1 MENRS
6 IKGLLIDLF
15 KKEIIPSEVIFSD
28 GIILEINP
36 LNEDQVPNQYILP
49 GFIDAHIHVESS
61 MLSPFEFA
69 RIASTHGT
77 IATISDPHE
86 IANVCGMEGIRYMI
100 ENSRNAPVNIFY
112 GAPSCVPATNFETAG
127 AIIDSKNIAQLM
139 NDKDIWYLSE
149 VMNYPGVLNNDPE
162 LMAKIQA
169 AKNANKPVDGHAPGL
184 RGDLAHQYAA
194 HGITTDHECFTLE
207 EALDKIDAGMKIL
220 IREGSAARN
229 YQALAPLLKSHPEK
243 VMFCSDDKH
252 PDELVLG
259 HINLL
264 VKKAVAEGY
273 DLFDVLKAACVHPVE
288 HYKIPV
294 GLLKVGDSADF
305 ILVDNLKEF
314 NVLETYNHGVQVAK
328 NGKCNIDFK
337 KIIPINHFKAE
348 KRNVEDFTYK
358 TSSDIDKIRVIEVLD
373 GQLITQTFIGN
384 STTSNGNLVSNI
396 DNDILKIV
404 VVNRYEKSA
413 PVAIGFVKNFG
424 LKKGAIASSV
434 AHDSHNIIAIGV
446 NDAEIC
452 KVVNVLIEN
461 QGGVAVVESESDFKQ
476 SLSLEIGG
484 LMSVEPSEKVAE
496 LYHSL
501 DLKTK
506 EMGCTLK
513 APFMSMSFL
522 ALLVIPSLKL
532 SDKGLFDGNEFVF
545 TSVELEL

>member
-1 MENRS
+1 MNDAKV
-6 IKGLLIDLF
+6 KGWLVNLF

-86 IANVCGMEGIRYMI
+86 IANVCGMEGVRYMI
-100 ENSRNAPVNIFY
+100 ENSKNAPVNIFY

-127 AIIDSKNIAQLM
+127 AILDSNDIDQLM
-139 NDKDIWYLSE
+139 IDKDIWYLSE

-169 AKNANKPVDGHAPGL
+169 AKNANKPIDGHAPGL

-194 HGITTDHECFTLE
+194 HGITTDHECFTLG

-484 LMSVEPSEKVAE
+484 LMSVEPSEKVAD

-545 TSVELEL
+545 TIVELEL

>member
-1 MENRS
+1 MNDYN
-6 IKGLLIDLF
+6 IKAWLIDLF
-15 KKEIIPSEVIFSD
+15 KKEIIPSEVIVSD
-28 GIILEINP
+28 GKILQINP
-36 LNEDQVPNQYILP
+36 LKESEVPNQYILP
-49 GFIDAHIHVESS
+49 GFVDAHIHVESS

-69 RIASTHGT
+69 RIACTHGT

-100 ENSRNAPVNIFY
+100 ENSKNAPVKIFY

-127 AIIDSKNIAQLM
+127 AVINSEDITELM
-139 NDKDIWYLSE
+139 NDPNIWYLSE

-162 LMAKIQA
+162 LMAKIKA
-169 AKNANKPVDGHAPGL
+169 AKNTNKPVDGHAPGL
-184 RGDLAHQYAA
+184 KGDLAHQYAS

-207 EALDKIDAGMKIL
+207 EALDKIEAGMKIL

-294 GLLKVGDSADF
+294 GLLNVGDSADF
-305 ILVDNLKEF
+305 IVVDNLKDF

-337 KIIPINHFKAE
+337 KILPVNHFKAE
-348 KRNVEDFTYK
+348 KRKVEDFAYK
-358 TSSDIDKIRVIEVLD
+358 ALADIDKIRVIEVLD

-384 STTSNGNLVSNI
+384 ATISNGNLVSNI
-396 DNDILKIV
+396 ENDILKIV
-404 VVNRYEKSA
+404 VVNRYEKNASI
-413 PVAIGFVKNFG
+413 AIGFVKNYG

-452 KVVNVLIEN
+452 KGVNVLIEN
-461 QGGVAVVESESDFKQ
+461 QGGIAVVDSESHFVE
-476 SLSLEIGG
+476 SLSLEIAG
-484 LMSVEPSEKVAE
+484 LMSIEPGEKVAD

-506 EMGCTLK
+506 EMGSKLK

-545 TSVELEL
+545 TSVEL

>member
-1 MENRS
+1 MNDYN
-6 IKGLLIDLF
+6 IKAWLIDLF
-15 KKEIIPSEVIFSD
+15 KKEIIPSEVIVSD
-28 GIILEINP
+28 GKILQINP
-36 LNEDQVPNQYILP
+36 LKESEVPNQYILP
-49 GFIDAHIHVESS
+49 GFVDAHIHVESS

-69 RIASTHGT
+69 RIACTHGT

-100 ENSRNAPVNIFY
+100 ENSKNAPVKIFY

-127 AIIDSKNIAQLM
+127 AVINSEDITELM
-139 NDKDIWYLSE
+139 NDPNIWYLSE

-162 LMAKIQA
+162 LMAKIKA
-169 AKNANKPVDGHAPGL
+169 AKNTNKPVDGHAPGL
-184 RGDLAHQYAA
+184 KGDLAHQYAS

-207 EALDKIDAGMKIL
+207 EALDKIEAGMKIL

-264 VKKAVAEGY
+264 VKKAVSEGY

-294 GLLKVGDSADF
+294 GLLNVGDSADF
-305 ILVDNLKEF
+305 IVVDNLKDF

-337 KIIPINHFKAE
+337 KILPINHFKAE
-348 KRNVEDFTYK
+348 KRKVEDFAYK
-358 TSSDIDKIRVIEVLD
+358 ALADIDKIRVIEVLD

-384 STTSNGNLVSNI
+384 ATISNGNLVSNI
-396 DNDILKIV
+396 ENDILKIV
-404 VVNRYEKSA
+404 VVNRYEKNASI
-413 PVAIGFVKNFG
+413 AIGFVKNYG

-452 KVVNVLIEN
+452 KGVNVLIEN
-461 QGGVAVVESESDFKQ
+461 QGGIAVVDSESHFVE
-476 SLSLEIGG
+476 SLSLEIAG
-484 LMSVEPSEKVAE
+484 LMSIEPGEKVAD

-506 EMGCTLK
+506 EMGSKLK

-545 TSVELEL
+545 TSVEL

>member
-1 MENRS
+1 MNDYN
-6 IKGLLIDLF
+6 IKAWLIDLF
-15 KKEIIPSEVIFSD
+15 KKEIIPSEVIVSD
-28 GIILEINP
+28 GKILQINP
-36 LNEDQVPNQYILP
+36 LKESEVPNQYILP
-49 GFIDAHIHVESS
+49 GFVDAHIHVESS

-69 RIASTHGT
+69 RIACTHGT

-100 ENSRNAPVNIFY
+100 ENSKNAPVKIFY

-127 AIIDSKNIAQLM
+127 AVINSEDITELM
-139 NDKDIWYLSE
+139 NDPNIWYLSE

-162 LMAKIQA
+162 LMAKIKA
-169 AKNANKPVDGHAPGL
+169 AKNTNKPVDGHAPGL
-184 RGDLAHQYAA
+184 KGDLAHQYAS

-207 EALDKIDAGMKIL
+207 EALDKIEAGMKIL

-294 GLLKVGDSADF
+294 GLLNVGDSADF
-305 ILVDNLKEF
+305 IVVDNLKDF

-337 KIIPINHFKAE
+337 KILPINHFKAE
-348 KRNVEDFTYK
+348 KRKVEDFAYK
-358 TSSDIDKIRVIEVLD
+358 ALADIDKIRVIEVLD

-384 STTSNGNLVSNI
+384 ATISNGNLVSNI
-396 DNDILKIV
+396 ENDILKIV
-404 VVNRYEKSA
+404 VVNRYEKNASI
-413 PVAIGFVKNFG
+413 AIGFVKNYG

-452 KVVNVLIEN
+452 KGVNVLIEN
-461 QGGVAVVESESDFKQ
+461 QGGIAVVDSESHFVE
-476 SLSLEIGG
+476 SLSLEIAG
-484 LMSVEPSEKVAE
+484 LMSIEPGEKVAD

-506 EMGCTLK
+506 EMGSKLK

-545 TSVELEL
+545 TSVEL

>member
-1 MENRS
+1 
-6 IKGLLIDLF
+6 
-15 KKEIIPSEVIFSD
+15 
-28 GIILEINP
+28 
-36 LNEDQVPNQYILP
+36 
-49 GFIDAHIHVESS
+49 

-69 RIASTHGT
+69 RMACVHGT

-86 IANVCGMEGIRYMI
+86 IANVCGMEGVYYMI
-100 ENSRNAPVNIFY
+100 ENSKNAPVNIFY

-127 AIIDSKNIAQLM
+127 AVINSKDITQLM
-139 NDKDIWYLSE
+139 NDPNIWYLSE

-169 AKNANKPVDGHAPGL
+169 AKNSNKPVDGHAPGL
-184 RGDLAHQYAA
+184 KGDLAHQYAS
-194 HGITTDHECFTLE
+194 HGISTDHECFTLE

-229 YQALAPLLKSHPEK
+229 YEALAPLLKSHPEK

-252 PDELVLG
+252 PDELVVG

-264 VKKAVAEGY
+264 VKCAIAEGY
-273 DLFDVLKAACVHPVE
+273 DLFDVLNAACVHPVE

-294 GLLKVGDSADF
+294 GLLKVGDEADF
-305 ILVDNLKEF
+305 IVVDNLKDF

-328 NGKCNIDFK
+328 NGKCTVDFK
-337 KIIPINHFKAE
+337 RILPINHFNAD
-348 KRNVEDFTYK
+348 KRREEDFAYK
-358 TSSDIDKIRVIEVLD
+358 ASTDIDKIRIIEVLD
-373 GQLITQTFIGN
+373 GQLITQTFVGN
-384 STTSNGNLVSNI
+384 ATVVNGNLVSNI

-404 VVNRYEKSA
+404 VVNRYEKNA

-446 NDAEIC
+446 NDEEIC

-461 QGGVAVVESESDFKQ
+461 QGGVAVVESKSDFVA

-484 LMSVEPSEKVAE
+484 LMSVEPGEKVAD

-506 EMGCTLK
+506 EMGSTLK

-532 SDKGLFDGNEFVF
+532 SDKGLFDGDKFKFIGVEF
-545 TSVELEL
+545 

>member
-1 MENRS
+1 MNDAKV
-6 IKGLLIDLF
+6 KGWLVNLF
-15 KKEIIPSEVIFSD
+15 KKEIIPSEVIFSA
-28 GIILEINP
+28 GKILEINP
-36 LNEDQVPNQYILP
+36 LKESEVPNRYILP

-69 RIASTHGT
+69 RIACTHGT

-100 ENSRNAPVNIFY
+100 ENSKNAPVNIFY

-127 AIIDSKNIAQLM
+127 AIIDSKDIAELM
-139 NDKDIWYLSE
+139 NDNDIWYLSE

-169 AKNANKPVDGHAPGL
+169 AKNANKPIDGHAPGL
-184 RGDLAHQYAA
+184 RGDLAQQYAA
-194 HGITTDHECFTLE
+194 HGITTDHECFTLG

-252 PDELVLG
+252 PDELVVG

-273 DLFDVLKAACVHPVE
+273 DLFDVLKAACEHPVE
-288 HYKIPV
+288 HYKIPI

-305 ILVDNLKEF
+305 ILVDNLKDF

-358 TSSDIDKIRVIEVLD
+358 TTSDIDKIRVIEVLD

-413 PVAIGFVKNFG
+413 PIAIGFVKNFG

-484 LMSVEPSEKVAE
+484 LMSVEPSEKVAD

-545 TSVELEL
+545 TSVVI

>member
-1 MENRS
+1 MNDNT
-6 IKGLLIDLF
+6 IKGWWVDLF
-15 KKEIIPSEVIFSD
+15 NKEIIPSEIIFSD
-28 GIILEINP
+28 GKILEIKR
-36 LNEDQVPNQYILP
+36 LNESDVPAQYILL
-49 GFIDAHIHVESS
+49 GFVDAHIHVESS

-69 RIASTHGT
+69 RIACTHGT

-86 IANVCGMEGIRYMI
+86 IANVCGMDGVRFMI
-100 ENSRNAPVNIFY
+100 ENSKNAPVKIFY

-127 AIIDSKNIAQLM
+127 AVLDSKDIKELM
-139 NDKDIWYLSE
+139 NNPNIWYLSE

-169 AKNANKPVDGHAPGL
+169 AKDAGKPIDGHAPGL
-184 RGDLAHQYAA
+184 KGKLAHQYAS
-194 HGITTDHECFTLE
+194 HGISTDHECFTLE

-229 YQALAPLLKSHPEK
+229 YEALAPLLKSHPDK
-243 VMFCSDDKH
+243 VMFCSDDQH

-264 VKKAVAEGY
+264 VKRAIKEGY
-273 DLFDVLKAACVHPVE
+273 DLFDVLNAACVHPVN
-288 HYKIPV
+288 HYNIPV
-294 GLLKVGDSADF
+294 GLLRVGDNADF
-305 ILVDNLKEF
+305 IVVDNLTDF
-314 NVLETYNHGVQVAK
+314 NVLETYNNGFQVAK

-337 KIIPINHFKAE
+337 KIQPINHFKAE
-348 KRNVEDFTYK
+348 QRKYNDFAYTA
-358 TSSDIDKIRVIEVLD
+358 SSDLDKIRVIEVLD

-384 STTSNGNLVSNI
+384 ATVVEGNLVSNTST
-396 DNDILKIV
+396 DILKIV

-413 PVAIGFVKNFG
+413 PVAIGFVRNFG
-424 LKKGAIASSV
+424 LQKGAIASSV

-446 NDAEIC
+446 NDEEIC

-461 QGGVAVVESESDFKQ
+461 QGGIAVVDSASNYHE
-476 SLSLEIGG
+476 SLSLEIAG
-484 LMSVEPSEKVAE
+484 LMSIESGEKVAQ
-496 LYHSL
+496 LYHAL

-506 EMGCTLK
+506 DLGCTLK

-532 SDKGLFDGNEFVF
+532 SDKGLFDGNQFVF
-545 TSVELEL
+545 TSIEV